1 MGAAAQRAL
10 AKFGQQARQPQQPTP
25 APTGIG
31 ARGDAVFTGIGPI
44 ASPAGQAEVAGA
56 RAAATAAATARV
68 KEKAEQKRA
77 AGVLGKIEGVEPPGL
92 RQISP
97 TGEPI
102 LPDIPLSPGAQKF
115 LEFAGG
121 DVELAG
127 KMAELNKKVAG
138 DDKAKQG
145 IRSITVLLPKILGQ
159 IEKVP
164 VSDVRPFGP
173 KLARG
178 ATAVKEFANLLP
190 EARILRDTFENIAT
204 PFARALGDTRV
215 SDADAARALK
225 LLEGATF
232 SGDAKVRKQNIDNL
246 LTLIEGQAGVD
257 IRGFIKLKRKQA
269 KQGKQGQRQNAQ
281 DKQAV
286 DWALDNPE
294 DPRAVQILDKLGIR
308 VTGEAITFE

>member
-1 MGAAAQRAL
+1 
-10 AKFGQQARQPQQPTP
+10 
-25 APTGIG
+25 
-31 ARGDAVFTGIGPI
+31 
-44 ASPAGQAEVAGA
+44 
-56 RAAATAAATARV
+56 
-68 KEKAEQKRA
+68 
-77 AGVLGKIEGVEPPGL
+77 L
-92 RQISP
+92 REISP
-97 TGEPI
+97 TGAPL
-102 LPDIPLSPGAQKF
+102 LPDVPLSTGAQKF

-127 KMAELNKKVAG
+127 KMAELNKKVSG

-145 IRSITVLLPKILGQ
+145 IRSITVLLPKILAQ
-159 IEKVP
+159 IEKIP

-173 KLARG
+173 RLARG
-178 ATAVKEFANLLP
+178 QTAVKEFLDVLP
-190 EARILRDTFENIAT
+190 ESKILKDTFANIAT

-232 SGDAKVRKQNIDNL
+232 SGDAKVRQQNTDNL

-257 IRGFIKLKRKQA
+257 IRGFIDLKRNQA
-269 KQGKQGQRQNAQ
+269 KQGKQGQRQNVQ

-308 VTGEAITFE
+308 ITGEAQTFE